1 MTRFSFLLVATLLA
15 GTAKEACA
23 QTPVRPGMT
32 AEEVTAAWGAPS
44 ATRTRGEYTYMS
56 YPSSCM
62 PACGTQDVVILQG
75 GKVVDAIARSS
86 NHPYEG
92 PSSLSG
98 KAPGFTDSA
107 GVTTPASPAPSP
119 SGGKP

>member
-1 MTRFSFLLVATLLA
+1 MIRATIVLAALMLA
-15 GTAKEACA
+15 GSVSAANA
-23 QTPVRPGMT
+23 QTAVRPGMT
-32 AEEVTAAWGAPS
+32 AEEVTAAWGTPT
-44 ATRTRGEYTYMS
+44 ATRTRGDFTYLS

-62 PACGTQDVVILQG
+62 PECGTQDVVILQA

-107 GVTTPASPAPSP
+107 GVTTPAA
-119 SGGKP
+119 KP

>member
-1 MTRFSFLLVATLLA
+1 MTRTTIVLASLLLTATA
-15 GTAKEACA
+15 TVVQA

-32 AEEVTAAWGAPS
+32 AEQVTAAWGAPTS
-44 ATRTRGEYTYMS
+44 TRTKGDFTYLN

-86 NHPYEG
+86 NHPYDG
-92 PSSLSG
+92 PSSLTG
-98 KAPGFTDSA
+98 KAPGFTDA
-107 GVTTPASPAPSP
+107 TGVTTPASPTPPPSAGTP
-119 SGGKP
+119 

>member
-1 MTRFSFLLVATLLA
+1 MKRAIVVVPVLLLA
-15 GTAKEACA
+15 LSAEVSA
-23 QTPVRPGMT
+23 QTAVRPGMT
-32 AEEVTAAWGAPS
+32 AEQVTAAWGAPT
-44 ATRTRGEYTYMS
+44 ATRTRGDFTYLS

-92 PSSLSG
+92 PSSLTG

-107 GVTTPASPAPSP
+107 GVTTPAA
-119 SGGKP
+119 KP

>member
-1 MTRFSFLLVATLLA
+1 MNRASMFVAALLLA
-15 GTAKEACA
+15 GSATAANA
-23 QTPVRPGMT
+23 QSAVRPGMT
-32 AEEVTAAWGAPS
+32 AEEVTAAWGAPT
-44 ATRTRGEYTYMS
+44 ATRTRGDFTYMS

-62 PACGTQDVVILQG
+62 PECGTQDVVILQG

-92 PSSLSG
+92 PSSVSG

-107 GVTTPASPAPSP
+107 GVTTPA
-119 SGGKP
+119 GKP

>member
-1 MTRFSFLLVATLLA
+1 MTRISILLTALLLA
-15 GTAKEACA
+15 GVSVDARA

-32 AEEVTAAWGAPS
+32 AEQVTAAWGTPS
-44 ATRTRGEYTYMS
+44 ATRTRGEYTYLS

-62 PACGTQDVVILQG
+62 PGCGTQDVVILRG
-75 GKVVDAIARSS
+75 GVVVDAIARSS
-86 NHPYEG
+86 NHPYDG

-98 KAPGFTDSA
+98 RPPGFTDSA
-107 GVTTPASPAPSP
+107 GVTTPASPAPQP

>member
-1 MTRFSFLLVATLLA
+1 MTHTPMLLA
-15 GTAKEACA
+15 ALWLAGAATTASA

-32 AEEVTAAWGAPS
+32 AAEVTAAWGAPTS
-44 ATRTRGEYTYMS
+44 SRTRGEFTYLN

-62 PACGTQDVVILQG
+62 PACGTQDVVILEN

-92 PSSLSG
+92 PSSITG

-107 GVTTPASPAPSP
+107 GVTTPAGTP
-119 SGGKP
+119 

>member
-1 MTRFSFLLVATLLA
+1 MTRTPILLTAMLLVSAATA
-15 GTAKEACA
+15 AHA

-32 AEEVTAAWGAPS
+32 AAEVTTAWGAPTS
-44 ATRTRGEYTYMS
+44 TRTRGNFTYLN

-62 PACGTQDVVILQG
+62 PACGTQDVVILQD

-92 PSSLSG
+92 PSSLTG
-98 KAPGFTDSA
+98 KTPGFTDSA
-107 GVTTPASPAPSP
+107 GVTTPAA
-119 SGGKP
+119 KP

>member
-1 MTRFSFLLVATLLA
+1 MRMIALALALVAGSATQA
-15 GTAKEACA
+15 RA
-23 QTPVRPGMT
+23 QAPVRPGMT
-32 AEEVTAAWGAPS
+32 AEEVTAAWGAPT
-44 ATRTRGEYTYMS
+44 ATRTRGDFTYLS

-75 GKVVDAIARSS
+75 GKVVDAIARSA

-92 PSSLSG
+92 PSSLTG

-107 GVTTPASPAPSP
+107 GVTTPA
-119 SGGKP
+119 GKP

>member
-1 MTRFSFLLVATLLA
+1 MMRPTVVLTAVLVTVSAA
-15 GTAKEACA
+15 EARA
-23 QTPVRPGMT
+23 QTPVRPGMS
-32 AEEVTAAWGAPS
+32 AEEVTAAWGAPT
-44 ATRTRGEYTYMS
+44 ATRTRGDFTYMS

-86 NHPYEG
+86 NHPYQG

-107 GVTTPASPAPSP
+107 GVTTPA
-119 SGGKP
+119 GKP

>member
-1 MTRFSFLLVATLLA
+1 MIRPSILLVALMLA
-15 GTAKEACA
+15 GSAAAASA

-32 AEEVTAAWGAPS
+32 AEEVTAAWGAPTS
-44 ATRTRGEYTYMS
+44 TRSRGDFTYMN

-62 PACGTQDVVILQG
+62 PACGTQDVVILQA

-107 GVTTPASPAPSP
+107 GVTTPAA
-119 SGGKP
+119 KP

>member
-1 MTRFSFLLVATLLA
+1 MTRTTMLLTSLLL
-15 GTAKEACA
+15 TAAANAVQA

-32 AEEVTAAWGAPS
+32 AEQVTAAWGAPTS
-44 ATRTRGEYTYMS
+44 TRTKGDFTYMN

-86 NHPYEG
+86 NHPYDG
-92 PSSLSG
+92 PSSLTG
-98 KAPGFTDSA
+98 KAPGFTDAA
-107 GVTTPASPAPSP
+107 GVTTPVSTPPPPSAGTP
-119 SGGKP
+119 

>member
-1 MTRFSFLLVATLLA
+1 MTRIPGLLATMLLVGAAT
-15 GTAKEACA
+15 TAHA

-32 AEEVTAAWGAPS
+32 AAEVTAAWGAPTS
-44 ATRTRGEYTYMS
+44 TRTRGNYTYLN

-62 PACGTQDVVILQG
+62 PSCGTQDVVILQD

-92 PSSLSG
+92 PSSLTG

-107 GVTTPASPAPSP
+107 GVTTPAA
-119 SGGKP
+119 KP

>member
-1 MTRFSFLLVATLLA
+1 MIRAPLVVAAILVAGSAT
-15 GTAKEACA
+15 TARA
-23 QTPVRPGMT
+23 QSAVMPGRT
-32 AEEVTAAWGAPS
+32 AEEVTAAWGAPT
-44 ATRTRGEYTYMS
+44 ATRTRGDYTYMS

-92 PSSLSG
+92 PSSVSG

-107 GVTTPASPAPSP
+107 GVTTPA
-119 SGGKP
+119 GKP

>member
-1 MTRFSFLLVATLLA
+1 MTRVSVLLAVVLLA
-15 GTAKEACA
+15 GSATTAKA
-23 QTPVRPGMT
+23 QAPVRPGMT
-32 AEEVTAAWGAPS
+32 AEEVTAAWGAPT
-44 ATRTRGEYTYMS
+44 ATRTRGDFTYMS

-62 PACGTQDVVILQG
+62 PECGTQDVVILQA

-86 NHPYEG
+86 SHPYEG

-107 GVTTPASPAPSP
+107 GVTTPAA
-119 SGGKP
+119 KP

>member
-1 MTRFSFLLVATLLA
+1 MTRTTIVLASLLLTATA
-15 GTAKEACA
+15 TVVQA

-32 AEEVTAAWGAPS
+32 AEQVTAAWGAPTS
-44 ATRTRGEYTYMS
+44 TRTRGDFTYLN

-86 NHPYEG
+86 NHLYDG
-92 PSSLSG
+92 PSSLTG
-98 KAPGFTDSA
+98 KAPGFTDA
-107 GVTTPASPAPSP
+107 TGVTTPASPTPPPSAGTP
-119 SGGKP
+119 

>member
-1 MTRFSFLLVATLLA
+1 MTRTSILLTSMLLVGAAT
-15 GTAKEACA
+15 TARA

-32 AEEVTAAWGAPS
+32 AAEVTAAWGAPTS
-44 ATRTRGEYTYMS
+44 TRTRGDFTYLN

-62 PACGTQDVVILQG
+62 PGCGTQDVVILQG

-86 NHPYEG
+86 NHPYDG
-92 PSSLSG
+92 PSSLTG

-107 GVTTPASPAPSP
+107 GVTTPA
-119 SGGKP
+119 GKP